1 MTTGSDETFRFFD
14 NREKYLLF
22 ATTCSEKRETAKRVG
37 RELDR
42 LSPRPP
48 AFRVFQTG
56 SGEGTI
62 LNLLLRQLHFRWPDV
77 PFLVVVREKNPEFIR
92 MALDSLA
99 DRFREHPALVVV
111 VTNLGYRDLARGGLA
126 GPGGAAPLMWRELAL
141 TGTTAQ
147 AFDAQINGELG
158 FINEAWE
165 KRSSAE
171 TGLPVS
177 AHPAAFV
184 LYRADRRFALDRV
197 VPAQGDGC
205 PAFDLIVASHPYRA
219 RLPAAVKARMVLA
232 PLAARLAPGG
242 RLIAIQATGDDPGME
257 IIREVWPEEAPF
269 ATPRGALLQAIERE
283 LGDARPDLAC
293 IDPAEPEFR
302 YCLQLNPNDVDSNI
316 GTSTLLAAWNAAT
329 YVAQIDDA
337 RLTRAMSEGAYLDG
351 TRKVLAAHQGLW
363 FNNEC
368 LLVTRAGEG
377 ETPL

>member
-1 MTTGSDETFRFFD
+1 
-14 NREKYLLF
+14 
-22 ATTCSEKRETAKRVG
+22 
-37 RELDR
+37 
-42 LSPRPP
+42 
-48 AFRVFQTG
+48 
-56 SGEGTI
+56 
-62 LNLLLRQLHFRWPDV
+62 
-77 PFLVVVREKNPEFIR
+77 
-92 MALDSLA
+92 
-99 DRFREHPALVVV
+99 
-111 VTNLGYRDLARGGLA
+111 
-126 GPGGAAPLMWRELAL
+126 
-141 TGTTAQ
+141 
-147 AFDAQINGELG
+147 
-158 FINEAWE
+158 
-165 KRSSAE
+165 
-171 TGLPVS
+171 
-177 AHPAAFV
+177 
-184 LYRADRRFALDRV
+184 
-197 VPAQGDGC
+197 
-205 PAFDLIVASHPYRA
+205 
-219 RLPAAVKARMVLA
+219 
-232 PLAARLAPGG
+232 
-242 RLIAIQATGDDPGME
+242 LIAIQATGDDPGME